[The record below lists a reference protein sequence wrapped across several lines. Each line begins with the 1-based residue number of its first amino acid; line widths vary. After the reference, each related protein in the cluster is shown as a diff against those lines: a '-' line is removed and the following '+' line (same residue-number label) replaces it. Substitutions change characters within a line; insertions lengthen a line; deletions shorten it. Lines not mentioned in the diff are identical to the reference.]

1 MKYLIIN
8 CDDFGQS
15 GPMNEAIMHLLEAR
29 KVSSATI
36 MTPAPA
42 FEQAAAWCRKHQ
54 DVPIGLHLTFTS
66 EFEALRWP
74 SLTGH
79 KSLHD
84 DSGNMHMTVKQFEM
98 SAQSDAVKNE
108 MTAQF
113 EAARKAGLQLTH
125 ADNHM
130 GSLYGL
136 ETGRSFL
143 PAVLRQCARRGLPFR
158 LFRYV
163 EPSDRFLS
171 SIPNVQETLNKVVAL
186 ADTLGVPVPDYLI
199 SHPFAVEE
207 GETYESF
214 KQSIIEKLYR
224 LPDGVV
230 ETYIHPGTDDPWM
243 QQHIPDW
250 EKRVWEYRLMLDDD
264 FDYALRDAGV
274 TLVDYRY
281 VKDNLQR
288 SRWRGA
294 ASLLRSLVKR

>member
-15 GPMNEAIMHLLEAR
+15 HATNQAIMHLLEDG
-29 KVSSATI
+29 KVSSASI

-42 FEQAAAWCRKHQ
+42 FEEAAAWCRKHT
-54 DVPIGLHLTFTS
+54 DISIGLHLTFTS

-74 SLTGH
+74 SLTRH
-79 KSLHD
+79 PSLHD
-84 DSGNMHMTVKQFEM
+84 ESGNMHMTVKQFELT
-98 SAQSDAVKNE
+98 AQSKAVKSE
-108 MTAQF
+108 MKAQF
-113 EAARKAGLQLTH
+113 DVARKAGVNVTH

-136 ETGRSFL
+136 ETGRSNL
-143 PAVLRQCARRGLPFR
+143 PAVLWQCAQRGLPFR

-163 EPSDRFLS
+163 DPNDRFLA
-171 SIPNVQETLNKVVAL
+171 SIPNVQERLNKVILL

-214 KQSIIEKLYR
+214 KQSIIDKLYL

-230 ETYIHPGTDDPWM
+230 ETYIHPGVNDTWM
-243 QQHIPDW
+243 KQHIPNW

-264 FDYALRDAGV
+264 FGYALRDAGV
-274 TLVDYRY
+274 TLTDYRY
-281 VKDNLQR
+281 VQSNLKR
-288 SRWRGA
+288 PRWRA
-294 ASLLRSLVKR
+294 AMTLLRMMKR